1 MSEELPKRLFKPG
14 EETEVHQINNN
25 CKMVRYFKRLME
37 WLPKELET
45 VKKDPE
51 LVDWDDDGGFW
62 SLVIRTNK
70 GISIFELWEHHR
82 AAVKKWSNADR
93 IIASFDLL
101 CESIAEKRDKLKE
114 NPKSYV
120 LDGFT
125 YGLQIWA
132 MEAIPKLGK
141 LCGRKLNKSFKNG
154 PRCVNWMGAAKISYE
169 ELNKLENI
177 LTPKDDIYPYI
188 SWTGNYTVCESL
200 QFSRRD
206 EVEDDRVKLLMHM
219 IMKQFDFSGHN
230 WEYEET
236 PVFSFGVDNKEGEK
250 DGEGGSDEASG
261 SDEEFQTPKGSATI
275 RARDTK
281 GKKRL
286 PDRGME
292 KRKHK
297 VLHTRPQQAPFDEDM
312 KTFVTQLFQQG
323 FAAMEERLE
332 KKMDEKFEGVQS
344 ELKNSRGDS
353 TVQAEHGKPS
363 PTKPSPSKPSP
374 RRSKRL
380 CLCTLKQD
388 VNFSQADDMDE
399 PIGTQSLEGLSQ
411 ASYVPDFDPSQT
423 NNDNDASDWW
433 TPMTN
438 VRKLRKGGS
447 KQSNAP
453 VTSAKWDRW
462 TGGPSKKLQLSDSPM
477 AADGSPQASLYY
489 FTEESW
495 DRFTKWSTNPTAL
508 RIGPSVFNLTFAQRI
523 VCAGKWLGNEEMDA
537 MMYIWREKTSLRR
550 WNIDRVAFMNAMF
563 CLQIEKEYEKCKDD
577 KRGYVVP
584 DLLLAYGRGE
594 LPSHGRTNRVW
605 GVDVDRLYF
614 PLFVNGNHWVAVC
627 VNMIEKKVEVYDC
640 NRGRNRQYVEKFA
653 CMIPR
658 IVKAVGPPKSKLLLT
673 SYSIVDMPMQTRLN
687 KSCADC
693 GAFALKHLE
702 CILLGLDLSLVE
714 DGIMPGCRQKIA
726 YDIWEAAHDPILIQL
741 MAQHI
746 PSDFESSTFYD
757 LEED

>member
-1 MSEELPKRLFKPG
+1 MREKVGVMKSLTTR
-14 EETEVHQINNN
+14 
-25 CKMVRYFKRLME
+25 MVKVGAMKQVGAMR
-37 WLPKELET
+37 
-45 VKKDPE
+45 
-51 LVDWDDDGGFW
+51 
-62 SLVIRTNK
+62 
-70 GISIFELWEHHR
+70 
-82 AAVKKWSNADR
+82 
-93 IIASFDLL
+93 SF
-101 CESIAEKRDKLKE
+101 KLK
-114 NPKSYV
+114 
-120 LDGFT
+120 
-125 YGLQIWA
+125 
-132 MEAIPKLGK
+132 
-141 LCGRKLNKSFKNG
+141 R
-154 PRCVNWMGAAKISYE
+154 IS
-169 ELNKLENI
+169 NHK
-177 LTPKDDIYPYI
+177 
-188 SWTGNYTVCESL
+188 
-200 QFSRRD
+200 
-206 EVEDDRVKLLMHM
+206 
-219 IMKQFDFSGHN
+219 
-230 WEYEET
+230 
-236 PVFSFGVDNKEGEK
+236 GE
-250 DGEGGSDEASG
+250 
-261 SDEEFQTPKGSATI
+261 
-275 RARDTK
+275 RYK
-281 GKKRL
+281 GKEEA

-292 KRKHK
+292 KGSIRSYILDHN
-297 VLHTRPQQAPFDEDM
+297 RPFDEDM
-312 KTFVTQLFQQG
+312 KTFDAVVS
-323 FAAMEERLE
+323 A
-332 KKMDEKFEGVQS
+332 
-344 ELKNSRGDS
+344 
-353 TVQAEHGKPS
+353 
-363 PTKPSPSKPSP
+363 
-374 RRSKRL
+374 
-380 CLCTLKQD
+380 
-388 VNFSQADDMDE
+388 SQADDMDE

-508 RIGPSVFNLTFAQRI
+508 RIGPS
-523 VCAGKWLGNEEMDA
+523 EMDA

-687 KSCADC
+687 KSCADY
-693 GAFALKHLE
+693 GHSHSNTWSASF
-702 CILLGLDLSLVE
+702 LV
-714 DGIMPGCRQKIA
+714 
-726 YDIWEAAHDPILIQL
+726 
-741 MAQHI
+741 
-746 PSDFESSTFYD
+746 STSV
-757 LEED
+757 

>member
-1 MSEELPKRLFKPG
+1 M
-14 EETEVHQINNN
+14 N
-25 CKMVRYFKRLME
+25 
-37 WLPKELET
+37 
-45 VKKDPE
+45 
-51 LVDWDDDGGFW
+51 
-62 SLVIRTNK
+62 
-70 GISIFELWEHHR
+70 
-82 AAVKKWSNADR
+82 
-93 IIASFDLL
+93 
-101 CESIAEKRDKLKE
+101 
-114 NPKSYV
+114 
-120 LDGFT
+120 
-125 YGLQIWA
+125 
-132 MEAIPKLGK
+132 
-141 LCGRKLNKSFKNG
+141 
-154 PRCVNWMGAAKISYE
+154 
-169 ELNKLENI
+169 
-177 LTPKDDIYPYI
+177 
-188 SWTGNYTVCESL
+188 
-200 QFSRRD
+200 
-206 EVEDDRVKLLMHM
+206 
-219 IMKQFDFSGHN
+219 
-230 WEYEET
+230 
-236 PVFSFGVDNKEGEK
+236 
-250 DGEGGSDEASG
+250 
-261 SDEEFQTPKGSATI
+261 
-275 RARDTK
+275 
-281 GKKRL
+281 
-286 PDRGME
+286 
-292 KRKHK
+292 
-297 VLHTRPQQAPFDEDM
+297 
-312 KTFVTQLFQQG
+312 
-323 FAAMEERLE
+323 
-332 KKMDEKFEGVQS
+332 
-344 ELKNSRGDS
+344 
-353 TVQAEHGKPS
+353 
-363 PTKPSPSKPSP
+363 
-374 RRSKRL
+374 

-411 ASYVPDFDPSQT
+411 ASCVPDFDPSQT

-433 TPMTN
+433 TPMTT

-453 VTSAKWDRW
+453 LTSAKWDRW

-477 AADGSPQASLYY
+477 ADDGSPQASLYY

-594 LPSHGRTNRVW
+594 LRSHGRTNRVW

-614 PLFVNGNHWVAVC
+614 LLFVNGNHWVAVC

-658 IVKAVGPPKSKLLLT
+658 IVKAVDPPKSKLLLT

>member
-1 MSEELPKRLFKPG
+1 
-14 EETEVHQINNN
+14 
-25 CKMVRYFKRLME
+25 
-37 WLPKELET
+37 
-45 VKKDPE
+45 
-51 LVDWDDDGGFW
+51 
-62 SLVIRTNK
+62 
-70 GISIFELWEHHR
+70 
-82 AAVKKWSNADR
+82 
-93 IIASFDLL
+93 
-101 CESIAEKRDKLKE
+101 
-114 NPKSYV
+114 
-120 LDGFT
+120 
-125 YGLQIWA
+125 
-132 MEAIPKLGK
+132 
-141 LCGRKLNKSFKNG
+141 
-154 PRCVNWMGAAKISYE
+154 
-169 ELNKLENI
+169 
-177 LTPKDDIYPYI
+177 
-188 SWTGNYTVCESL
+188 
-200 QFSRRD
+200 
-206 EVEDDRVKLLMHM
+206 M

-236 PVFSFGVDNKEGEK
+236 PVFSFGVDNKEGEKEKVATHEGEGGSDEEPNDK

-332 KKMDEKFEGVQS
+332 KKMDEKFEGV
-344 ELKNSRGDS
+344 
-353 TVQAEHGKPS
+353 H
-363 PTKPSPSKPSP
+363 
-374 RRSKRL
+374 
-380 CLCTLKQD
+380 
-388 VNFSQADDMDE
+388 QADDMDE
-399 PIGTQSLEGLSQ
+399 PI
-411 ASYVPDFDPSQT
+411 
-423 NNDNDASDWW
+423 
-433 TPMTN
+433 
-438 VRKLRKGGS
+438 GGS

-614 PLFVNGNHWVAVC
+614 PLFVN
-627 VNMIEKKVEVYDC
+627 EKS
-640 NRGRNRQYVEKFA
+640 RGENLWTIRSFKNQYELETMLK
-653 CMIPR
+653 R
-658 IVKAVGPPKSKLLLT
+658 HKS
-673 SYSIVDMPMQTRLN
+673 RL
-687 KSCADC
+687 
-693 GAFALKHLE
+693 E
-702 CILLGLDLSLVE
+702 EME
-714 DGIMPGCRQKIA
+714 DAIA
-726 YDIWEAAHDPILIQL
+726 RSKK
-741 MAQHI
+741 I
-746 PSDFESSTFYD
+746 PSNALES
-757 LEED
+757 